1 QAHAYTGRF
10 ADAVVEAKIAHRA
23 IPSNSMPIG
32 VLAGALARVD
42 EKPRAEA
49 LIAEMGDSPLPIRGR
64 VEYHLLCQE
73 LDAAAD
79 WYERMIDARDPFAIV
94 FAAAPIGKALC
105 RSARW
110 PKLASMMNLP
120 TAKRV
125 DTANREPLT

>member
-1 QAHAYTGRF
+1 VLAQAHAYTGRF

-94 FAAAPIGKALC
+94 FAAAPIGKALR

-120 TAKRV
+120 TA
-125 DTANREPLT
+125 NP